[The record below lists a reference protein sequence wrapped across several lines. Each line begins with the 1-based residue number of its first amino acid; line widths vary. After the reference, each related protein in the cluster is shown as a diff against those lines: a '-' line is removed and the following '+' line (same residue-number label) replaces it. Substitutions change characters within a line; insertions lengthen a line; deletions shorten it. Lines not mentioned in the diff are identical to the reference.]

1 MTKKVVWGI
10 VLFGLVGILV
20 AGAVVRTV
28 AKAGDGI
35 ETRGGYGRNQGIVD
49 SSLDAGLVGDVD
61 QERTGGWA
69 RGGGSGDGTG
79 TGLAEV
85 DEWLTLEGTVV
96 SVDANALVVQTTAG
110 EEVVVENRPW
120 SYAREQG
127 FAAQPGD
134 QVTLVGFYEDE
145 TLEVGQIADA
155 TSGQSIQLRDETG
168 RPMWAGRGR
177 RSG

>member
-1 MTKKVVWGI
+1 MSKKIVWGI
-10 VLFGLVGILV
+10 VLFGLIGILV
-20 AGAVVRTV
+20 AGAAVRTV
-28 AKAGDGI
+28 AKTGDGV

-49 SSLDAGLVGDVD
+49 SSPNAAQAVLPGLEG
-61 QERTGGWA
+61 TGGWA
-69 RGGGSGDGTG
+69 RGGGSGQ
-79 TGLAEV
+79 V

-96 SVDANALVVQTTAG
+96 SVDADALVVLTAAG
-110 EEVVVENRPW
+110 EQVVVENRPW
-120 SYAREQG
+120 SFALEQG

-155 TSGQSIQLRDETG
+155 SNGQTIQLRDESG